1 MVDSISLLSNEQMRE
16 FLSNGYL
23 KLETQL
29 PKHFHQR
36 IYECTEEIFEK
47 DGNPGNNILPRVPEL
62 GKVFSDPSVVGGL
75 SSVLGPDYVMH
86 SHRHPHINRGPN
98 EGGGWHKDSYWGFKK
113 IRSHRTRWAMI
124 FYYPQDTP
132 FENGP
137 TGVMPGTHC
146 SEGRSENENDE
157 QHLPITGE
165 AGTCALV
172 HFDLWHRAYPN
183 TISKMRYMMK
193 FQFTRMSEPM
203 APAWNCSDRLWSG
216 SKDQFIW
223 AKHWDWHCGGG
234 TLTAASGLSVHS
246 LCADLRDED
255 DGVRLRAIS
264 GLGFLGDSSVSAI
277 GTLADSLSDSNEQVR
292 TNAAYTLGAI
302 GAPALSVLSD
312 RLSDESEEV
321 RLVAAHGLAQ
331 MGSAAVPSLLEGL
344 KSEDSSRRGFCAFA
358 LGDMG
363 KLSGSEAGLA
373 LTDLISDESELVRF
387 TVAEALGLVP
397 FEADEIIG
405 ALCSMLK
412 DESGQV
418 RYEAAYSL
426 ARIGTKARSAVPALT
441 EALYDE
447 DNRYVSGHS
456 ATALQRIQ
464 SPEANESLINYLSS
478 SRWCSMTNKESTF

>member
-1 MVDSISLLSNEQMRE
+1 MVDSTFLLNDEQMRA
-16 FLSNGYL
+16 FISNGFV
-23 KLETQL
+23 KIETQL
-29 PKHFHQR
+29 PKEFHQR
-36 IYECTEEIFEK
+36 IYEQTEEAFEK

-75 SSVLGPDYVMH
+75 TSVLGPDYVMH
-86 SHRHPHINRGPN
+86 VHRHPHVNRGPN

-132 FENGP
+132 LENGP

-146 SEGRSENENDE
+146 SESRCENEKDE

-183 TISKMRYMMK
+183 TKDKMRYMMK
-193 FQFTRMSEPM
+193 FQFTRMSEPV
-203 APAWNCSDRLWSG
+203 APAWNCSDHSWLG
-216 SKDQFIW
+216 STDQFLW
-223 AKHWDWHCGGG
+223 ARHWDWHIGGSSQ
-234 TLTAASGLSVHS
+234 TPRSNLSVDS
-246 LCADLRDED
+246 LCADLDDED
-255 DGVRLRAIS
+255 DSIRLRAIS
-264 GLGFLGDSSVSAI
+264 GLGFSGESSVKTI
-277 GTLADSLSDSNEQVR
+277 GVLAESLSDTNELVR
-292 TNAAYTLGAI
+292 LNAAYVLGSM
-302 GAPALSVLSD
+302 GSPAVSVLSD
-312 RLSDESEEV
+312 CLSDESEEV

-331 MGSAAVPSLLEGL
+331 MGSAAVPVLLEGL
-344 KSEDSSRRGFCAFA
+344 KSADALRRAHCAFS

-363 KLSGSEAGLA
+363 KLSGAGAGVALA
-373 LTDLISDESELVRF
+373 KLIRDESELVRF
-387 TVAEALGLVP
+387 TVAEALGFVLYESEQVVS
-397 FEADEIIG
+397 
-405 ALCSMLK
+405 ALCSLLK

-418 RYEAAYSL
+418 RYEAAYGL
-426 ARIGTKARSAVPALT
+426 ARIGSKAGSAVKALT